1 MEQEKNLCDNEKL
14 SGIDQLSDGLK
25 EEYQQRKKKIERRT
39 STCTGMLGI
48 AVFFILKYV
57 VFQIKPK
64 DGIGTEFFI
73 SLGIGMGV
81 AAVVGALWN
90 KSAIRRLNEEF
101 NIRN

>member
-1 MEQEKNLCDNEKL
+1 MEQEKDMCDNEKL
-14 SGIDQLSDGLK
+14 SGIDQLSGELK

-39 STCTGMLGI
+39 STWTGMLGL
-48 AVFFILKYV
+48 AVFFLLKYV

-64 DGIGTEFFI
+64 DGLGAEFFV

-90 KSAIRRLNEEF
+90 RSAIRRLNEEF
-101 NIRN
+101 NIKK

>member
-1 MEQEKNLCDNEKL
+1 MEQEKDMCDNEKL
-14 SGIDQLSDGLK
+14 SGIDQLSDELK

-39 STCTGMLGI
+39 STWTGMLGL
-48 AVFFILKYV
+48 AVFFLLKYV

-64 DGIGTEFFI
+64 DGLGAEFFV

-90 KSAIRRLNEEF
+90 RSALRRLNDEF